1 MEHNLTPVYPD
12 VLGSITGGIRTSYGE
27 LECAVGIYP
36 RMAYLH
42 QPAEVVVILQS
53 LVDQPITVRIG
64 LRAPTT
70 DRDDNVVIIDVS
82 RHNVELKLQPAEV
95 GVLRLPV
102 VPRPPTRA
110 VADLPFRVK
119 IRHQVP
125 PSARIV
131 RPPGI
136 GPPPNVVSV
145 SPFKLQVLRDV
156 TFFPQKSSNDPRRV
170 LLSLVSKGFPGNPN
184 IPRSRYE
191 VLWSVSHIEKEL
203 ELVNSQ
209 LDLAREYAQPGVS
222 LFEPLLE
229 QVKERF
235 AARSMPLHPGEADAI
250 ARIMTYTIEDAP
262 YREPNVIMENT
273 RWFRS
278 IGQLFANDP
287 TTHDIDRPVLFSRY
301 LFDAVLHEAVVLAF
315 DILEHLVKEDLG
327 TTSER
332 LHYANRLVSWLNGM
346 GEPDLNYIYLPLVL
360 GGVAIARFITTRQ
373 NPWVFADQL
382 EEAYFGRNRLVTGE
396 TVVVMEML
404 LPLLD
409 QYRGKLRAQRI
420 QRD

>member
-1 MEHNLTPVYPD
+1 MSLSLTPVYPD
-12 VLGSITGGIRTSYGE
+12 VLGSVTGGIRTSHGE

-53 LVDQPITVRIG
+53 LVDQPITVKVG
-64 LRAPTT
+64 LRVPTT

-82 RHNVELKLQPAEV
+82 RSNVELKLQPVEV

-110 VADLPFRVK
+110 TADIPFRVMV
-119 IRHQVP
+119 RHQAP

-131 RPPGI
+131 RPPGV

-156 TFFPQKSSNDPRRV
+156 TFFPQKSSQAPMRV
-170 LLSLVSKGFPGNPN
+170 LLSLVSKGFPGDPN
-184 IPRSRYE
+184 IPESHYE
-191 VLWSVSHIEKEL
+191 VLWSVSQIENEL

-209 LDLAREYAQPGVS
+209 LALAREYAQPGVS

-250 ARIMTYTIEDAP
+250 ARMMTYTVEDAP
-262 YREPNVIMENT
+262 YREPNVVLENT

-278 IGQLFANDP
+278 IGQLLANDP
-287 TTHDIDRPVLFSRY
+287 ATHDLDRSTLFSRY

-315 DILEHLVKEDLG
+315 DIVEHLVTEDLG
-327 TTSER
+327 TPSER

-346 GEPDLNYIYLPLVL
+346 GEPDLNFVYLPLVL